1 MATQAQ
7 ITCYIQPAT
16 GHCEFM
22 AWVDT
27 SCTAVIRRS
36 VANVAEAEAV
46 FAEAR
51 NVARAMGRSVVIKK
65 LVSTQYGDRAPS
77 GVKRL
82 QGAEVIK

>member
-27 SCTAVIRRS
+27 ACTAVIRR
-36 VANVAEAEAV
+36 
-46 FAEAR
+46 
-51 NVARAMGRSVVIKK
+51 
-65 LVSTQYGDRAPS
+65 
-77 GVKRL
+77 
-82 QGAEVIK
+82 

>member
-7 ITCYIQPAT
+7 ITCYIQPTT

-36 VANVAEAEAV
+36 VASAAEAEAV
-46 FAEAR
+46 FNEAR
-51 NVARAMGRSVVIKK
+51 NVARAMGRAVVIKK
-65 LVSTQYGDRAPS
+65 LISTQYGDRAPA
-77 GVKRL
+77 GVKRM
-82 QGAEVIK
+82 QGNEVVA

>member
-27 SCTAVIRRS
+27 ACTAVIRRS
-36 VANVAEAEAV
+36 VANVTDAEAV
-46 FAEAR
+46 IEEAR
-51 NVARAMGRSVVIKK
+51 TVARAMGRTVVIKK
-65 LVSTQYGDRAPS
+65 LVSTLYGDRAPS

>member
-16 GHCEFM
+16 GHCEFV

-27 SCTAVIRRS
+27 DCTAVIRRS
-36 VANVAEAEAV
+36 VANVADAEAV
-46 FAEAR
+46 FEEAR
-51 NVARAMGRSVVIKK
+51 TVARAMGRAVVIKK
-65 LVSTQYGDRAPS
+65 LVSTRHGDRAPS